1 MNETMQRI
9 NKLLVDS
16 FNDVLIIEE
25 KALKNGPF
33 NDVSITE
40 VHTVEAIGMY
50 EKKTMSEVAKILD
63 ITVGTLTVAVN
74 KLVKK
79 AYVRRLKSDG
89 DKRIVFL
96 GLTKK
101 GRLLYRVHAKFHN
114 DMVMATIGGMDD
126 KEIGVLAKA
135 LEHLNDFLREE
146 YFIIKGEK

>member
-79 AYVRRLKSDG
+79 DYVRRLKSDG
-89 DKRIVFL
+89 DKRIVF
-96 GLTKK
+96 
-101 GRLLYRVHAKFHN
+101 LLYRVHAKFHN

-126 KEIGVLAKA
+126 KEIEILAKA

>member
-50 EKKTMSEVAKILD
+50 EKKNNERSGKNIRY
-63 ITVGTLTVAVN
+63 N
-74 KLVKK
+74 
-79 AYVRRLKSDG
+79 
-89 DKRIVFL
+89 
-96 GLTKK
+96 
-101 GRLLYRVHAKFHN
+101 GRNA
-114 DMVMATIGGMDD
+114 DCSG
-126 KEIGVLAKA
+126 
-135 LEHLNDFLREE
+135 
-146 YFIIKGEK
+146 